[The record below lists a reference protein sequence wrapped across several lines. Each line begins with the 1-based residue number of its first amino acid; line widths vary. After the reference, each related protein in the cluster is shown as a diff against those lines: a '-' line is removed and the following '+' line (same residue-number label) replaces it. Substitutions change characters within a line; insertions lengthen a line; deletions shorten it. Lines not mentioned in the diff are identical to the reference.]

1 MAIATQVRRVT
12 QSYTCCTDFAAPRS
26 RAIRSR
32 LRCPIPL
39 RSRSTPV
46 PGIERDIRVQFAATR
61 DEWEQA
67 FQLVARQYKARG
79 YEEADAECRFTGYHA
94 LPETVVLV
102 AKAADRVVATLS
114 LVMDNTLLGLPL
126 ESLYRSEVQA
136 LRQQGRRLCEVGN
149 LADTGLSTREFVAV
163 FVALIQL
170 SWQHHVRHGGD
181 TGIIAVNPR
190 HSAFYTK
197 MLGFLPMG
205 PRRAYD
211 KVQGHPAEAFYLD
224 PALMAARVPNMH
236 QRMFGTPLPAEVLAA
251 PRLPEHLVHH
261 FAARSNQT
269 CPAAVAHIMET
280 TKAGGSP
287 RRWH

>member
-1 MAIATQVRRVT
+1 MTIATQVRRVT
-12 QSYTCCTDFAAPRS
+12 QSYTCCADRAAPRS
-26 RAIRSR
+26 PAIRSR
-32 LRCPIPL
+32 LHCPIPL
-39 RSRSTPV
+39 WSRSVPV
-46 PGIERDIRVQFAATR
+46 PGIERDIRVKCAATR
-61 DEWEQA
+61 DEWDQA
-67 FQLVARQYKARG
+67 FHLVAKQYKARG
-79 YEEADAECRFTGYHA
+79 YEEAGADYRFTGYHA

-102 AKAADRVVATLS
+102 AKAADRVVATMS

-205 PRRAYD
+205 PRRAFD

-224 PALMAARVPNMH
+224 LSLMAARVPTMH
-236 QRMFGTPLPAEVLAA
+236 QRMFGAPLPAEVLAA

-261 FAARSNQT
+261 FAARSSQT
-269 CPAAVAHIMET
+269 CLSAVAHILGN
-280 TKAGGSP
+280 TKACGSP
-287 RRWH
+287 RRW